1 MINRMKSIL
10 LLFVLSA
17 LCASNSAA
25 CSKPVFRYALE
36 RWFASPYEFVVLHKG
51 AIDESTR
58 ERLGELLPEGAF
70 DLSLSYVDVEKGV
83 DVDAEAKM
91 SQRKRAVLKR
101 WRDNPDPAR
110 LPLAM
115 LLPPDDIPC
124 DQPIFWEGRIDAA
137 GVKAL
142 RKQIYGPIV
151 RQLLEKLAAGDAAV
165 WILVKGPDE
174 AKNRQTREL
183 LDKSLSQLEKE
194 LKLPHE
200 QDPTDTQYDDG
211 LAPGIPMRMSFGVM
225 EAELDDPAN
234 RLLKDSLMA
243 IAAER
248 LKQPGPK
255 VIPVFGRGRA
265 LDILHAD
272 EIDAEI
278 LQDITFFLV
287 GPCSCRVKELNP
299 GFDLLAPFPWEWIL
313 YEETEFDAVMKEITD
328 TRGVLGKTDG
338 VAK

>member
-1 MINRMKSIL
+1 MMNRMKPIL
-10 LLFVLSA
+10 LLFVFSA
-17 LCASNSAA
+17 LFASNSAA

-36 RWFASPYEFVVLHKG
+36 RWFPTPYEFVVLHKG
-51 AIDESTR
+51 PIDDETR
-58 ERLGELLPEGAF
+58 ERLGELLPDGAF
-70 DLSLSYVDVEKGV
+70 DLRLSYVDVEEDFG
-83 DVDAEAKM
+83 DEEKM
-91 SQRKRAVLKR
+91 TQRERAMLKR

-115 LLPPDDIPC
+115 LLPPDDIPS
-124 DQPIFWEGRIDAA
+124 DQPVFWEGRIDAA

-142 RKQIYGPIV
+142 RKQIYGPVV
-151 RQLLEKLAAGDAAV
+151 RQLLEKLATGDAAV

-174 AKNRQTREL
+174 AQNRQTREL
-183 LDKSLSQLEKE
+183 LDKSLSELEKE

-211 LAPGIPMRMSFGVM
+211 LAPGIPMRMSFSVM
-225 EAELDDPAN
+225 ETNLDDPAN

-243 IAAER
+243 IDAER

-255 VIPVFGRGRA
+255 VIPVFGRCRA
-265 LDILHAD
+265 LDIIHGD

-313 YEETEFDAVMKEITD
+313 YEETKLDAVMKQLTD
-328 TRGVLGKTDG
+328 ARGVRAKTDG